1 MSPQVRIIA
10 AEEFLQTTV
19 EGTVGLESSEQILR
33 QIAESC
39 RYHDQHHVLIDAT
52 RLPEKSLSVIDL
64 YQLGS
69 SLQVFGFGVG
79 HRIAVHCNPGESTQ
93 RGKFFEL
100 VAVNRGANVRVF
112 DQRAD
117 ALAWLTPEPPVT
129 GSSAATGRT
138 PAAAW

>member
-19 EGTVGLESSEQILR
+19 EGTIALDSSEQILR
-33 QIAESC
+33 QIAQSC
-39 RYHDQHHVLIDAT
+39 RHHDQHHVLIDAT

-69 SLQVFGFGVG
+69 SLQTYGFGVG
-79 HRIAVHCNPGESTQ
+79 HRIAILCNPGESTQ

-100 VAVNRGANVRVF
+100 VAVNRGARVRVF
-112 DQRAD
+112 DKRAD
-117 ALAWLTPEPPVT
+117 ALTWLTPEPPAAGASVPT
-129 GSSAATGRT
+129 GHS

>member
-1 MSPQVRIIA
+1 MSPQVRTIA

-19 EGTVGLESSEQILR
+19 EGTIALESSEQILR

-39 RYHDQHHVLIDAT
+39 RHHDQHHVLIDAT

-69 SLQVFGFGVG
+69 SLQSYGFGAG
-79 HRIAVHCNPGESTQ
+79 HRIAILCNPGESTQ

-100 VAVNRGANVRVF
+100 VAVNRGASVRVF
-112 DQRAD
+112 DKRAD
-117 ALAWLTPEPPVT
+117 ALAWLTPEPPT
-129 GSSAATGRT
+129 GSSAATGQT